1 MVKLISGDDWHQLGD
16 FARLLGPNEII
27 AIVDDSA
34 ETGLLISTYLA
45 NHGVTSRHVHSGQ
58 ELYDLLSS
66 EPVAL
71 ILLDIGLPDVDGIS
85 ILQEIV
91 PAHPDLAII
100 MVTGTTSLDIA
111 LQCIRIGA
119 DDYLSKP
126 ITSEQ
131 LTKTILPALAKRRLA
146 LENRYFQQAL
156 ETAHAR
162 TRFLH
167 ELNLQMNTVYLS
179 NIELDSMLRAILVG
193 ITSDEGLKFNRAF
206 LALFSDNSLDG
217 TLAIGMTKREEANG
231 VWTGIKEKNLQLHDI
246 IAENNSSTND
256 LDVEINRIVREL
268 RIPKE
273 NADHILIKSANER
286 KTIIVKDGAA
296 YDCEVPR
303 ELLELL
309 AHSTFVVVP
318 LFSPSKS
325 LGVIIVDNFVTH
337 KDIGGGD
344 IHALELFA
352 NQASLAIEHS
362 HLYEEMRK
370 KINELELVN
379 AELDKN
385 KHLLV
390 ESEKYSAIG
399 HMAAQLVHAIRNPI
413 TSIGG
418 AARLL
423 DKKNDDAYSSR
434 FLDIIIQESAK
445 VESTLK
451 DIFSFVEQRELYT
464 SPVQFYQLIEQSIVV
479 FLQTMKNQGI
489 EYKLNLPGGDPTLQI
504 DEGKIRQMIM
514 HLVKNGIEAME
525 NGGLLAIG
533 CQEDENGITLSI
545 NDSGHGISKNHADK
559 VHDPFFTTKTYG
571 TGMGLTL
578 VEQIVDLHDAE
589 FTMEKNEN
597 GGTTAKVLFPPSLIV
612 HNQ

>member
-1 MVKLISGDDWHQLGD
+1 M
-16 FARLLGPNEII
+16 
-27 AIVDDSA
+27 
-34 ETGLLISTYLA
+34 
-45 NHGVTSRHVHSGQ
+45 
-58 ELYDLLSS
+58 
-66 EPVAL
+66 
-71 ILLDIGLPDVDGIS
+71 
-85 ILQEIV
+85 
-91 PAHPDLAII
+91 
-100 MVTGTTSLDIA
+100 
-111 LQCIRIGA
+111 
-119 DDYLSKP
+119 
-126 ITSEQ
+126 
-131 LTKTILPALAKRRLA
+131 
-146 LENRYFQQAL
+146 
-156 ETAHAR
+156 
-162 TRFLH
+162 
-167 ELNLQMNTVYLS
+167 
-179 NIELDSMLRAILVG
+179 
-193 ITSDEGLKFNRAF
+193 
-206 LALFSDNSLDG
+206 
-217 TLAIGMTKREEANG
+217 
-231 VWTGIKEKNLQLHDI
+231 HDI
-246 IAENNSSTND
+246 IAENSSSTNG

-268 RIPKE
+268 RIAKE
-273 NADHILIKSANER
+273 RTDHILIKSANER
-286 KTIIVKDGAA
+286 KTIIVNDGVA

-337 KDIGGGD
+337 KYISGDD

-370 KINELELVN
+370 KIYELELVN
-379 AELDKN
+379 VELDKN

-423 DKKNDDAYSSR
+423 NKKNDDEYSSR

-451 DIFSFVEQRELYT
+451 DIFSFVEQRELFT
-464 SPVQFYQLIEQSIVV
+464 SPVQFYRLLEQSIVV
-479 FLQTMKNQGI
+479 FLQTMKKKGI
-489 EYKLNLPGGDPTLQI
+489 EYRLNLPGPDPILTI

-525 NGGLLAIG
+525 NGGLLTIS
-533 CQEDENGITLSI
+533 CKQDEDNITLSI
-545 NDSGHGISKNHADK
+545 SDSGHGISKNHADK

-578 VEQIVDLHDAE
+578 VEQIVDLHGAT
-589 FTMEKNEN
+589 FKMEINES
-597 GGTTAKVLFPPSLIV
+597 GGTTATVLFPASLISDS
-612 HNQ
+612 